1 MLACPDWATR
11 RASVAIST
19 APAGFTLR
27 IPILMYHRV
36 IPPALAGASLPD
48 LVIPPAIFA
57 AQMAALDAAGW
68 RTITVGQLAFDLQRG
83 IRPPPRTFA
92 ISFDDGHAD
101 GYTYALPILV
111 AHHFVATFFVVS
123 GRIGEPDDL
132 SVTQIQAMAAAGMEI
147 ADHSV
152 NHVNLAHLGP
162 AALNVQVQGAAEK
175 IAAITGCWP
184 ASLAYPYGRHD
195 PAVVR
200 FLANAGFLLAVTE
213 QGSPPETWANRLL
226 APRIRVSPST
236 TPADLVLRVSRF
248 AGIVALAQGG

>member
-1 MLACPDWATR
+1 MACPSWATR
-11 RASVAIST
+11 RASAAIST

-27 IPILMYHRV
+27 VPILMYHRV
-36 IPPALAGASLPD
+36 IPPALAGSSLPD
-48 LVIPPAIFA
+48 LVVPPDVFA
-57 AQMAALDAAGW
+57 AQMTALDAAGW
-68 RTITVGQLAFDLQRG
+68 HTITVGQLAVDLQRG

-101 GYTYALPILV
+101 GDTYALPILV
-111 AHHFVATFFVVS
+111 AHHFVATFFVVP
-123 GRIGEPDDL
+123 GRIDRPDNL

-147 ADHSV
+147 ADHSL
-152 NHVNLAHLGP
+152 NHVDLAHLGP
-162 AALNVQVQGAAEK
+162 TALNLQVQGAAER

-184 ASLAYPYGRHD
+184 ASLAYPYGRED

-213 QGSPPETWANRLL
+213 KGSPPETWANRLL
-226 APRIRVSPST
+226 APRLRVSPTT

-248 AGIVALAQGG
+248 AGIVSQVQRG